1 MGFGTNFLPTS
12 VFLTPLGKI
21 MVTTISN
28 PCSLPPTVASAWAEP
43 REFDTPVSEKGAK
56 SPLSSSNQF
65 VRVGAVSY
73 LNSKPL
79 IHGLA
84 DDLAGIGQLSTDLPS
99 RLADQI
105 KAGSLDVGLIPAFEY
120 LKTPGLRLVSS
131 SAIVSRGPVWSVRLF
146 FRKEPS
152 RVKRIALDEGSRTS
166 AALSKLLLLET
177 LGIRPETQMLRM
189 QDDPEAVD
197 ADAVLLIGDRAMH
210 PENYENSFQV
220 SWDLGEK
227 WFQWTGL
234 PFVFA
239 GWVTRESSIDETRL
253 GRILDDAKHRGRRDV
268 RQICEDC
275 CDSYGLTV
283 DKCLD
288 YLTNYIFFDLNQDAV
303 RGLEEFGRRCQRAA
317 LIEGNANGS
326 HT

>member
-1 MGFGTNFLPTS
+1 
-12 VFLTPLGKI
+12 
-21 MVTTISN
+21 MVTTNSN
-28 PCSLPPTVASAWAEP
+28 LCSLLAKPEAWTESTEWNT
-43 REFDTPVSEKGAK
+43 RESGTGESEKGANK
-56 SPLSSSNQF
+56 PLSSSNQF

-79 IHGLA
+79 IYGLA
-84 DDLAGIGQLSTDLPS
+84 DDLAGIGCLTTDLPS

-105 KAGSLDVGLIPAFEY
+105 KAGVIDVGLIPAFEY

-146 FRKEPS
+146 FRTEPAK
-152 RVKRIALDEGSRTS
+152 VKRVALDEGSRTS
-166 AALSKLLLLET
+166 AALSKLLMHET
-177 LGIRPETQMLRM
+177 LGIRPETQMLPM
-189 QDDPEAVD
+189 QEDPENVD

-210 PENYENSFQV
+210 PENYERSFQL

-239 GWVTRESSIDETRL
+239 GWVTRESSIDESRL
-253 GRILDDAKHRGRRDV
+253 GRILDGAKVRGRRDV
-268 RQICEDC
+268 QKISRDC
-275 CDSYGLTV
+275 CESYGLTV

-303 RGLEEFGRRCQRAA
+303 RGLEEFRRRCQRAG
-317 LIEGNANGS
+317 LIEPNAVSSNAEQLN
-326 HT
+326 T

>member
-1 MGFGTNFLPTS
+1 
-12 VFLTPLGKI
+12 
-21 MVTTISN
+21 MVTTTSN
-28 PCSLPPTVASAWAEP
+28 PCSLLASVPTAWGEP
-43 REFDTPVSEKGAK
+43 GDCDAQETRTREAEKGAK
-56 SPLSSSNQF
+56 RPLSSSNQF

-105 KAGSLDVGLIPAFEY
+105 KAGVIDVGLIPAFEY
-120 LKTPGLRLVSS
+120 LKTPGLRLVSN

-146 FRKEPS
+146 FRTEPAM
-152 RVKRIALDEGSRTS
+152 VKRVALDEGSRTS
-166 AALSKLLLLET
+166 AALSKLLMHET
-177 LGIRPETQMLRM
+177 LGIRPETQMLHM
-189 QDDPEAVD
+189 ADDPENVD

-210 PENYENSFQV
+210 PENYERSFQL

-253 GRILDDAKHRGRRDV
+253 GQMLDEAKERGRRDV
-268 RQICEDC
+268 QKICEDC

-288 YLTNYIFFDLNQDAV
+288 YLTNYIFFDLNPDAV
-303 RGLEEFGRRCQRAA
+303 RGLEEFRRRCQRAG
-317 LIEGNANGS
+317 LIENNANIAGDS
-326 HT
+326 HQNT

>member
-1 MGFGTNFLPTS
+1 
-12 VFLTPLGKI
+12 
-21 MVTTISN
+21 MVTTTAN
-28 PCSLPPTVASAWAEP
+28 PCSLLPLVHTAWTEP
-43 REFDTPVSEKGAK
+43 RECETRESIPRESEKGAK

-105 KAGSLDVGLIPAFEY
+105 KSGAIDVGLIPAFEY
-120 LKTPGLRLVSS
+120 LKTPGLRLVSN

-146 FRKEPS
+146 FRNEPS
-152 RVKRIALDEGSRTS
+152 SVKRVALDEGSRTS
-166 AALSKLLLLET
+166 AALSKLLLHET
-177 LGIRPETQMLRM
+177 LGIRPETQMLHM
-189 QDDPEAVD
+189 TDDPENVD

-210 PENYENSFQV
+210 PENYEHSFRL

-239 GWVTRESSIDETRL
+239 GWVTRESSIDEKRL
-253 GRILDDAKHRGRRDV
+253 GRMLDEAKHRGRRDV
-268 RQICEDC
+268 RKICEDC

-303 RGLEEFGRRCQRAA
+303 RGLEEFRSRCLRAG
-317 LIEGNANGS
+317 LIENNANILNAS
-326 HT
+326 TPIT

>member
-1 MGFGTNFLPTS
+1 
-12 VFLTPLGKI
+12 
-21 MVTTISN
+21 MVTTTSN
-28 PCSLPPTVASAWAEP
+28 LCSLLATPASWGER
-43 REFDTPVSEKGAK
+43 RECDTRESGTGESEKGAK
-56 SPLSSSNQF
+56 SPLSSSNEF

-84 DDLAGIGQLSTDLPS
+84 DDLAGIGCLTTDLPS

-105 KAGSLDVGLIPAFEY
+105 KAGDIDVGLIPAFEY
-120 LKTPGLRLVSS
+120 LKTPGLRLVSN

-146 FRKEPS
+146 FRTEPAM
-152 RVKRIALDEGSRTS
+152 VKRVALDEGSRTS
-166 AALSKLLLLET
+166 AALSKLLMHEM
-177 LGIRPETQMLRM
+177 LGIRPETQLLAM
-189 QDDPEAVD
+189 QDNPEDVD

-210 PENYENSFQV
+210 PENYERSFQV

-239 GWVTRESSIDETRL
+239 GWVTRESSIDESRL
-253 GRILDDAKHRGRRDV
+253 GQMLDKAKDRGRREV
-268 RQICEDC
+268 WKICSDS
-275 CDSYGLTV
+275 CDSYGLTA

-303 RGLEEFGRRCQRAA
+303 RGLEEFRRRCQGAG
-317 LIEGNANGS
+317 LLES
-326 HT
+326 HGVTFDASHKNISNSICDQQL

>member
-1 MGFGTNFLPTS
+1 
-12 VFLTPLGKI
+12 
-21 MVTTISN
+21 MVTTTSN
-28 PCSLPPTVASAWAEP
+28 PCSLLAPVSAAWSELP
-43 REFDTPVSEKGAK
+43 QLETRESEKGANR
-56 SPLSSSNQF
+56 PLSSSNQF

-84 DDLAGIGQLSTDLPS
+84 DDLVGIGHLSTDLPS

-105 KAGSLDVGLIPAFEY
+105 KSGAIDVGLIPAFEY
-120 LKTPGLRLVSS
+120 LKTPGLRLVSR

-146 FRKEPS
+146 FRTDPS
-152 RVKRIALDEGSRTS
+152 LVKRVALDEGSRTS
-166 AALSKLLLLET
+166 AALTKLLMFET
-177 LGIRPETQMLRM
+177 LGIRPESQTLSM
-189 QDDPEAVD
+189 DENPEDVD

-210 PENYENSFQV
+210 PENYENSFRL

-239 GWVTRESSIDETRL
+239 GWVTRESAIDETRL
-253 GRILDDAKHRGRRDV
+253 GQMLDEAKERGRRDV
-268 RQICEDC
+268 LKICQAC
-275 CDSYGLTV
+275 CESYGLTV

-288 YLTNYIFFDLNQDAV
+288 YLTNYIFFDLNLDAI
-303 RGLEEFGRRCQRAA
+303 RGLEEFRSRCHRAG
-317 LIEGNANGS
+317 LLESNAATKSNAVTKDPPNS
-326 HT
+326 NI

>member
-1 MGFGTNFLPTS
+1 MACFPA
-12 VFLTPLGKI
+12 TPDKI

-28 PCSLPPTVASAWAEP
+28 LCSLLETSETWGEP
-43 REFDTPVSEKGAK
+43 RECHTLGSGTRESEKGAK
-56 SPLSSSNQF
+56 RPLSSSNQF

-84 DDLAGIGQLSTDLPS
+84 DDLAGIGHLSTDLPS

-105 KAGSLDVGLIPAFEY
+105 KAGVIDVGLIPAFEY
-120 LKTPGLRLVSS
+120 LKTPGLRLVSN

-146 FRKEPS
+146 FRTEPS
-152 RVKRIALDEGSRTS
+152 MVKRVALDEGSRTS
-166 AALSKLLLLET
+166 AALSKLLMHEM
-177 LGIRPETQMLRM
+177 LGISPETQMLAM
-189 QDDPEAVD
+189 QDDPEDVD

-210 PENYENSFQV
+210 PENYERSFQL

-227 WFQWTGL
+227 WYQWTGL

-239 GWVTRESSIDETRL
+239 GWVTRESSIDESRL
-253 GRILDDAKHRGRRDV
+253 GQILDEAKERGRRDV
-268 RQICEDC
+268 RKICSDC

-288 YLTNYIFFDLNQDAV
+288 YLTNYIFFDLNQGAV
-303 RGLEEFGRRCQRAA
+303 RGLEEFRRRCQRAG
-317 LIEGNANGS
+317 LIES
-326 HT
+326 HAVCSDDLHQNT

>member
-1 MGFGTNFLPTS
+1 
-12 VFLTPLGKI
+12 
-21 MVTTISN
+21 MVTINSN
-28 PCSLPPTVASAWAEP
+28 LCSLLAKPEAWTDSIDWDN
-43 REFDTPVSEKGAK
+43 RESGTRDSEKGAK
-56 SPLSSSNQF
+56 KPLSSSNQF
-65 VRVGAVSY
+65 VRIGAVSY

-84 DDLAGIGQLSTDLPS
+84 DDLAGVGRLTTDLPS

-105 KAGSLDVGLIPAFEY
+105 KAGVIDVGLIPAFEY
-120 LKTPGLRLVSS
+120 LKTPGLRLVSN

-146 FRKEPS
+146 FRTEPGK
-152 RVKRIALDEGSRTS
+152 VKRVALDEGSRTS
-166 AALSKLLLLET
+166 AALSKLLMYET
-177 LGIRPETQMLRM
+177 LGIRPEAQVLPM
-189 QDDPEAVD
+189 QDDPENVD

-210 PENYENSFQV
+210 PENYERSFQF

-253 GRILDDAKHRGRRDV
+253 GKMLDEAKERGRRDV
-268 RQICEDC
+268 LKICKAC
-275 CDSYGLTV
+275 CESYGLSE

-288 YLTNYIFFDLNQDAV
+288 YLTNYIFFDLNPDAV
-303 RGLEEFGRRCQRAA
+303 RGLEEFRRRCQRAG
-317 LIEGNANGS
+317 LIDPSVNSYNS
-326 HT
+326 